1 MDVPIIINNPSNAA
15 AVIYGPIDNCGK
27 KERRNAHGT
36 DVAKA
41 TASPSLLWLGMIFYL
56 SRLRETSGAREKRVE
71 SKRLRV
77 NER

>member
-27 KERRNAHGT
+27 KKEETHGRH
-36 DVAKA
+36 VAKA
-41 TASPSLLWLGMIFYL
+41 AESSPSLLWPDDILL
-56 SRLRETSGAREKRVE
+56 VPSSATSGAREQREE